1 MTGARPKASV
11 RSRPTPTGPRAT
23 VPYLRVVVT
32 TRCTMACRFCH
43 MEGDPATAGAEGGLP
58 ITELVALAQVGL
70 ELGVRKVKLLGG
82 EPLARR
88 DLPDLIR
95 ALRDID
101 PVLDISL
108 ITAGAVPAR
117 RLDACF
123 DAGLSRAN
131 MSIHGFSPDA
141 FARNARGESLYR
153 LRGDFLRTLLEAA
166 RPTKLNYVYTGP
178 EVAGDLAAF
187 LAWAA
192 DKPVVVNVL
201 DDLSNTDLDSRAV
214 EAAVLSLRG
223 EPETRWLE
231 PDPFS
236 LPTLRLRWADGLT
249 VEIKSERLGD
259 QAPWTACNECPA
271 RARCREGIHAL
282 RLSHDGWLRP
292 CMDRPDRGVDLVG
305 ALRDGGLPRAREAWM
320 SLLEE
325 VR

>member
-1 MTGARPKASV
+1 MTGARP
-11 RSRPTPTGPRAT
+11 TPLVSSPRVPGGPKAT

-32 TRCTMACRFCH
+32 TRCTMACGFCH
-43 MEGDPATAGAEGGLP
+43 MEGDPASSGAEGGLP
-58 ITELVALAQVGL
+58 ITELVALARVGL
-70 ELGVRKVKLLGG
+70 DLGVRKLKLLGG

-95 ALRDID
+95 ALRDMD

-108 ITAGAVPAR
+108 ITAGAVPAQ
-117 RLDACF
+117 RLEACF

-131 MSIHGFSPDA
+131 MSIHGFTPEA
-141 FARNARGESLYR
+141 FARNAPNDRLYR
-153 LRGDFLRTLLEAA
+153 LRGDLLRTLLGAA
-166 RPTKLNYVYTGP
+166 RPCKLNYVYTGP
-178 EVAGDLAAF
+178 EVSGDMAAF

-201 DDLSNTDLDSRAV
+201 DDLSNPDMDPRTV

-223 EPETRWLE
+223 EPAMRWTE

-236 LPTLRLRWADGLT
+236 LPTLRLGWADGLT
-249 VEIKSERLGD
+249 VEIKSERLGHE
-259 QAPWTACNECPA
+259 APWTACQECPA

-292 CMDRPDRGVDLVG
+292 CMDRRDRGVDLAG

-320 SLLEE
+320 GLIEE